1 MSHSVRWQGVLFDLD
16 GTLLDTAR
24 DMAGALNE
32 LRAEEALEPLP
43 FATIRPHASHGST
56 ALVQVGFGL
65 PPGEA
70 FETMRQRFLARYAA
84 RIARETCLFPGGE
97 ALLASLEQAGLKWGV
112 VTNKPAYLT
121 DPLMVAL
128 GLAPRAACIVSG
140 DTLPQRKPHPAPLL
154 HGVALAGLNPASCVY
169 VGDAER
175 DVQAARAAGM
185 PSLVAH
191 FGYLGPEDQPDAW
204 GADGSVHSMAD
215 IARWLGLHPTLGAQ
229 APDVTAGL
237 VSGLVSGLGSDLTP
251 DR

>member
-1 MSHSVRWQGVLFDLD
+1 MAGDTRWHGVLFDLD

-32 LRAEEALEPLP
+32 LRAEENLAPLP

-70 FETMRQRFLARYAA
+70 FESMRQRFLARYAA

-97 ALLASLEQAGLKWGV
+97 ALLLALEQAGMKWGV

-121 DPLMVAL
+121 HPLLTAL
-128 GLAPRAACIVSG
+128 ELAPRAACIVSG

-154 HGVALAGLNPASCVY
+154 HGVALAGLHPGACVY

-191 FGYLGPEDQPDAW
+191 FGYLGPTDEPDRW
-204 GADGSVHSMAD
+204 GADGAVHCMAD
-215 IARWLGLHPTLGAQ
+215 IGTWLGLYPPHTPTL
-229 APDVTAGL
+229 APA
-237 VSGLVSGLGSDLTP
+237 
-251 DR
+251 R